1 MTVPYKPTMLGKIF
15 LPTIFIILSWGF
27 WVSPDFKVIAAGV
40 SIFLFGM
47 LSLDS
52 GLKVFTGGTLERILA
67 STTDKR
73 WKSLTFGIVSTSIM
87 QSSSLVSVITISFL
101 SAGLIGLYQGVGI
114 IFGANLGTTTGA
126 WLIAGFGLKV
136 NMSAYAMPILVF
148 GTLLILQK
156 SKNLTGM
163 GYILAGLGFLFL
175 GIHYMKEGFDTFKGT
190 LDLTQ
195 FTVTG
200 LKGLLIYTLVG
211 LLATVIL
218 QSSHATLV
226 LTITALSAAQIG
238 YDNALAIAIG
248 ANVGTT
254 ITAIIG
260 SLSSNEQGKRLAGAH
275 LIFNVVTGL
284 VAIIFITPLLQLV
297 DEISS
302 AIGIANDDYT
312 LKLAVFHTLF
322 NLLGVLLML
331 PLMDRMIALL
341 EKIFPIQTPPKSEAH
356 YLLESTLNYA
366 DTATE
371 AVRNETLHMWDNT
384 IDLIAHGIHI
394 PRNAMLNKSSN
405 LHELVITFPVK
416 KSFDVDRYYELKI
429 KSLYGEII
437 SYISQTS
444 FGWELEQS
452 GEIYW
457 LRIANQDMVDAIKDI
472 KHLQKNLVHYA
483 VSNNS
488 DIKQQYNNLR
498 VQIAKVVQSL
508 ELIRTAETR
517 DIPSLMIDQLRLE
530 TDTLDSQLNKSINE
544 MIRKRQITADMAV
557 SLMNDKAYVYNIS
570 RKLIEMGYTL
580 FIQQNKALSAAEK
593 TLQLDPNE
601 LKNIR
606 DFHQSANEEKNHA
619 S

>member
-1 MTVPYKPTMLGKIF
+1 MLGKIF
-15 LPTIFIILSWGF
+15 LPTILIILSWGF
-27 WVSPDFKVIAAGV
+27 WISPDFKVISAGV
-40 SIFLFGM
+40 AIFLFGM

-52 GLKVFTGGTLERILA
+52 GFKIFTGGTLEKILA
-67 STTDKR
+67 KTTDKR

-136 NMSAYAMPILVF
+136 NMSAYAMPMLVF
-148 GTLLILQK
+148 GTLLVLQK
-156 SKNLTGM
+156 SKNLTGI

-175 GIHYMKEGFDTFKGT
+175 GIHYMKEGFDAFKGT

-195 FTVTG
+195 FAVTG
-200 LKGLLIYTLVG
+200 FKGLLIYTLIG

-226 LTITALSAAQIG
+226 LIITALSSGQIG
-238 YDNALAIAIG
+238 YENALALAIG

-254 ITAIIG
+254 ITAVVG
-260 SLSSNEQGKRLAGAH
+260 ALSSNEQGKRLAGAH
-275 LIFNVVTGL
+275 VIFNVLTGL
-284 VAIIFITPLLQLV
+284 VAIVFITPLLQLV
-297 DEISS
+297 NFISFN
-302 AIGIANDDYT
+302 IGIDDNDFT

-322 NLLGVLLML
+322 NLLGVLIML
-331 PLMDRMIALL
+331 PLMDRLVTFL
-341 EKIFPIQTPPKSEAH
+341 EKILPTKTPSKTKAQ
-356 YLLESTLNYA
+356 YLIDSTLGYA

-371 AVRNETLHMWDNT
+371 AIRNETLHMWDNT
-384 IDLIAHGIHI
+384 IDLIARGIHV
-394 PRNAMLNKSSN
+394 RRHAMLNKNSN
-405 LHELVITFPVK
+405 LQELVVKFPVK
-416 KSFDVDRYYELKI
+416 RRFNVDRYYELKI

-437 SYISQTS
+437 SYISQTA

-457 LRIANQDMVDAIKDI
+457 LRMANQNMVDAIKDI
-472 KHLQKNLVHYA
+472 KHLQKNLAHYA
-483 VSNNS
+483 SSNNS
-488 DIKQQYNNLR
+488 VINEQYNNFR
-498 VQIAKVVQSL
+498 IQIAKLVQSL
-508 ELIRTAETR
+508 ELIRTAESK
-517 DIPSLMIDQLRLE
+517 DIPSLMIDQLKLE
-530 TDTLDSQLNKSINE
+530 TDTRDTQQNKSINE
-544 MIRKRQITADMAV
+544 MIRKHQITADMAV

-580 FIQQNKALSAAEK
+580 FIQQNKDLSTAEK
-593 TLQLDPNE
+593 TVQLDQSE
-601 LKNIR
+601 LNNIQ
-606 DFHQSANEEKNHA
+606 DLHQQENGEINHG

>member
-1 MTVPYKPTMLGKIF
+1 MLGKIF
-15 LPTIFIILSWGF
+15 LPTILIILSWGF
-27 WVSPDFKVIAAGV
+27 WISPDFKIISAGV
-40 SIFLFGM
+40 AIFLFGM

-52 GLKVFTGGTLERILA
+52 GFKIFTGGMLEKILA
-67 STTDKR
+67 KTTNKR

-136 NMSAYAMPILVF
+136 NMSAYAMPMLVF
-148 GTLLILQK
+148 GTLLVLQK
-156 SKNLTGM
+156 SKNLTGI

-175 GIHYMKEGFDTFKGT
+175 GIHYMKEGFDAFKST

-195 FTVTG
+195 FAVTG
-200 LKGLLIYTLVG
+200 FKGLLIYTLIG

-226 LTITALSAAQIG
+226 LIITALSSGQIG
-238 YDNALAIAIG
+238 YENALALAIG

-254 ITAIIG
+254 ITAVIG
-260 SLSSNEQGKRLAGAH
+260 ALSSNEQGKRLAGAH
-275 LIFNVVTGL
+275 VIFNVLTGL
-284 VAIIFITPLLQLV
+284 VAIVFITPLLQLV
-297 DEISS
+297 NFISFS
-302 AIGIANDDYT
+302 IGIDNNDYT

-322 NLLGVLLML
+322 NLLGVLIML
-331 PLMDRMIALL
+331 PLMDRLVTFL
-341 EKIFPIQTPPKSEAH
+341 EKVLPTKTPSKTKAQ
-356 YLLESTLNYA
+356 YLIDSTLGYA

-371 AVRNETLHMWDNT
+371 AIRNETLHMWDNT
-384 IDLIAHGIHI
+384 IDLIARGIHV
-394 PRNAMLNKSSN
+394 RRHAMLNKNSN
-405 LHELVITFPVK
+405 LQELVVKFPVK
-416 KSFDVDRYYELKI
+416 RRFNVDRYYELKI

-437 SYISQTS
+437 SYISQTT

-457 LRIANQDMVDAIKDI
+457 LRMANQNMVDAIKDI
-472 KHLQKNLVHYA
+472 KHLQKNLMQYA
-483 VSNNS
+483 SSNNAV
-488 DIKQQYNNLR
+488 IKEQYNNFR
-498 VQIAKVVQSL
+498 IQIAKLVQSL
-508 ELIRTAETR
+508 ELIRTAESK
-517 DIPSLMIDQLRLE
+517 DIPSLMIDQLKLE
-530 TDTLDSQLNKSINE
+530 TDTRDTQQNKSINE
-544 MIRKRQITADMAV
+544 MIRKHQITADMAV

-580 FIQQNKALSAAEK
+580 FIQQNKDLSAAEK
-593 TLQLDPNE
+593 SVQLDQSE
-601 LKNIR
+601 LNNIQ
-606 DFHQSANEEKNHA
+606 DLHQPENEEINHG